1 MTGTLLASAVVLLL
15 SAGPERQAG
24 SVSPSGTGGGQGAV
38 EHELIALDKK
48 FDEARRKGDTAFA
61 ADFLTE
67 DFVQVTQTGVVR
79 KKADLLKS
87 LEAQTAK
94 PIPAP
99 PQDAPTPTYTV
110 HVDGET
116 AIMTHV
122 NAPPTDPHDPRPGNA
137 VMHVFLKQQGRWK
150 MAAWSSV
157 TTAPNTE
164 QSINRAGYE
173 LMESGKLQDAI
184 ELFKLNVRLYPESWN
199 VYDSLGEAQ
208 AKAEDTALAIQN
220 YEKSL
225 QLNPKNEL
233 GKAALE
239 KLRGK

>member
-15 SAGPERQAG
+15 SLSPERQG
-24 SVSPSGTGGGQGAV
+24 GTVSPTGPAGGQGTV
-38 EHELIALDKK
+38 EQELIALDKK
-48 FDEARRKGDTAFA
+48 FDEARQKGDTGFA
-61 ADFLTE
+61 SDLLTE

-79 KKADLLKS
+79 NKAELLKS
-87 LEAQTAK
+87 LQATK
-94 PIPAP
+94 PTP
-99 PQDAPTPTYTV
+99 PGAQDAPTPAYAV
-110 HVDGET
+110 HVHGET
-116 AIMTHV
+116 AVMTHAV
-122 NAPPTDPHDPRPGNA
+122 APPTDPHDPRSGNA

-164 QSINRAGYE
+164 QSINRVGYE

-184 ELFKLNVRLYPESWN
+184 ELFKTNVRLYPESWN

-208 AKAEDTALAIQN
+208 AKAGDTALAIQN
-220 YEKSL
+220 YERSL
-225 QLNPKNEL
+225 KLNPQNEP
-233 GKAALE
+233 GKAALA